1 MNPLKFFLSV
11 GGAIGIGLAITP
23 AQATPV
29 LTSVQGQPSTVT
41 TVRSGPPQNGYRR
54 HYPRHYGYRSY
65 YPRHYGYRTHYRQ
78 YNNPDVYATGSNRW
92 WQEMDRLQRGGRR

>member
-11 GGAIGIGLAITP
+11 GGAIGIALAITP

-41 TVRSGPPQNGYRR
+41 TVRSGPPQYGYRR
-54 HYPRHYGYRSY
+54 H

-92 WQEMDRLQRGGRR
+92 WLEMDRLQRGGRR

>member
-11 GGAIGIGLAITP
+11 GGALGIGLAITP

-29 LTSVQGQPSTVT
+29 LTFVQGQPSTVT
-41 TVRSGPPQNGYRR
+41 MVRSDPRQYSHRRYSPRQYGYRS
-54 HYPRHYGYRSY
+54 YPRHYGYRA
-65 YPRHYGYRTHYRQ
+65 HYRQ
-78 YNNPDVYATGSNRW
+78 YNNPDAYATGSFRW